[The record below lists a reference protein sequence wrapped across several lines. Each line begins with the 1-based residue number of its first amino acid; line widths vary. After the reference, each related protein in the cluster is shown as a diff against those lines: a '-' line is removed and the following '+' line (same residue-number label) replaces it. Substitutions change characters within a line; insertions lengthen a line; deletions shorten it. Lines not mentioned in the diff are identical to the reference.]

1 MSIKNVKKIVID
13 HGSVPV
19 NNNPNISIIQ
29 IDLSA
34 LTKNEIDKLY
44 YLLYETES
52 EVESEINEKAIKDI
66 ASCFYGIK

>member
-1 MSIKNVKKIVID
+1 ME
-13 HGSVPV
+13 
-19 NNNPNISIIQ
+19 SIIQ

-66 ASCFYGIK
+66 ASCLYEIK

>member
-1 MSIKNVKKIVID
+1 METIV
-13 HGSVPV
+13 
-19 NNNPNISIIQ
+19 Q

-34 LTKNEIDKLY
+34 LTKNDRYKLY

-66 ASCFYGIK
+66 ARFTE